1 MKSNTKPMKKETM
14 NHPDSFET
22 HRARYETLVQEG
34 NWEDARPHIVRALA
48 LRPEFAPAHNQLG
61 MCCFQEGD
69 PGQAEACFKKAIQ
82 LDFGL
87 IEAHFNLGAL
97 AQSVGRMQEAL
108 PHFKEVVTANPD
120 DEETYNRM
128 GMCSMA
134 LKSKENAEAFFFE
147 SLRLRPDFLDP
158 LVSLTALT
166 IEQGRLSEAKA
177 LLEEGLKIH
186 HGIPQLHFTLGLV
199 LKTQE
204 QFEDALGEF
213 REVVLRD
220 EDNAE
225 AFNHL
230 GECCV
235 ALGMEEQAEPFFARA
250 AKVDPEMSP
259 AVFNLGKLYHDQER
273 WNEAIVT
280 LEEWLRQ
287 ETGEIVFSENA
298 PDEEDV
304 RGLVYD
310 MLGTCYAQKGDG
322 DRARE
327 MWEQALSLNLDQA
340 EIVEKLEWLPQPLLS
355 PVSLTIDN

>member
-1 MKSNTKPMKKETM
+1 MKSNTKPTKKETM
-14 NHPDSFET
+14 NDPDSFEA
-22 HRARYETLVQEG
+22 HRARYETLVQKD
-34 NWEDARPHIVRALA
+34 NWEDARPHIARALA

-69 PGQAEACFKKAIQ
+69 LGQAEACFKKAIQ

-97 AQSVGRMQEAL
+97 VQSAGRMQEAL

-120 DEETYNRM
+120 DEVTYNRM
-128 GMCSMA
+128 GMCCTA
-134 LKSKENAEAFFFE
+134 LKSKENAEVFFSE

-235 ALGMEEQAEPFFARA
+235 ALGMEKQAEPFFARA
-250 AKVDPEMSP
+250 AKVDPEMSL
-259 AVFNLGKLYHDQER
+259 AVFNLGKLYHDQEQ

-287 ETGEIVFSENA
+287 ETGEIVFAENA
-298 PDEEDV
+298 PEDDGV
-304 RGLVYD
+304 HGLVYD
-310 MLGTCYAQKGDG
+310 MLGTCYALKGDHE
-322 DRARE
+322 RARE

-340 EIVEKLEWLPQPLLS
+340 EIVEKLEQLPQSLLS
-355 PVSLTIDN
+355 PVSLTIAN